1 MKAIRFFRWPAC
13 AVALVGFAA
22 LFAPS
27 VSRADTIYTLN
38 SPDSS
43 LGTAPGPYGTVS
55 VHLNS
60 LTQATV
66 TFLSTSL
73 RKFGG
78 AQAIEVNTNGA
89 ATASNFNSN
98 GIGHSAA
105 MSGGGPGSVS
115 GFGSFSNSI
124 ANWVTQAYAFTQ
136 GSFVLTKTL
145 GTWASDAAVLTPN
158 ANGFVAAG
166 YVFVV
171 DRDGSSLLTTGFTGN
186 SPLATPEFGSA
197 SLMGLL
203 LLGLGGIFGVR
214 RFRMPAMA

>member
-1 MKAIRFFRWPAC
+1 MKAIRSFRSPAF

-22 LFAPS
+22 LIAPS

-43 LGTAPGPYGTVS
+43 LGVASGPYGTVS

-60 LTQATV
+60 ATQATV
-66 TFLSTSL
+66 TFSATSL

-78 AQAIEVNTNGA
+78 AQAMEVNTNGA

-98 GIGHSAA
+98 GIGHATA
-105 MSGGGPGSVS
+105 MSGGGPGTVS
-115 GFGSFSNSI
+115 GFGSFSESI
-124 ANWVTQAYAFTQ
+124 ANYVTLAYAFTQ
-136 GSFVLTKTL
+136 GSFVLTKTS
-145 GTWASDAAVLTPN
+145 GTWASDAAVLTNN
-158 ANGFVAAG
+158 ADGFVAAAH
-166 YVFVV
+166 VFVV
-171 DRDGSSLLTTGFTGN
+171 GGDGSSLITTGFTGN
-186 SPLATPEFGSA
+186 GPLATPEFGSA